1 MKLNVFLVSLFIV
14 AILSCNKDK
23 FTTEP
28 QVNVKS
34 ISPSTVFRGD
44 IIELK
49 GKFTDDE
56 GDLDS
61 ILIVYKWY
69 AGTTVT
75 RKDTFRYAT
84 SSLSLPDKT
93 RQGDILVQFSYGQII
108 QPYKLLANSPV
119 VKDTTSTLGL
129 LLIDKAG
136 HRSGYSESDK
146 IRLKKP

>member
-1 MKLNVFLVSLFIV
+1 MKLSVFLVGMVIL

-28 QVNVKS
+28 QVKVKS

-56 GDLDS
+56 GDIDS
-61 ILIVYKWY
+61 IYIVYKWY
-69 AGTTVT
+69 NNTTVT
-75 RKDTFRYAT
+75 RHDTDRYNAAT
-84 SSLSLPDKT
+84 LNLPAKI
-93 RQGDILVQFSYGQII
+93 REGDILVQYAYGQNI
-108 QPYKLLANSPV
+108 PPNRTLGGTPV
-119 VKDTTSTLGL
+119 AKDTTATFGL
-129 LLIDKAG
+129 ILIDKAG

-146 IRLKKP
+146 IRLKKN